1 MMLMTSKCTANNNKK
16 ILCACCQTIYDN
28 TPYKYT
34 MECILK
40 TGTGSAT
47 KTKSPKAHTNKLGCQ
62 HRIQIRNVHSVA
74 ANLTFHDNPS
84 SGSFQLLQTG
94 EEITK

>member
-1 MMLMTSKCTANNNKK
+1 MTSKYTANNNKE

-34 MECILK
+34 MEYILK
-40 TGTGSAT
+40 TGTASAT
-47 KTKSPKAHTNKLGCQ
+47 KTKFPKAHTNKLECQ

-74 ANLTFHDNPS
+74 ANLTFHDNSS

-94 EEITK
+94 DEIME

>member
-1 MMLMTSKCTANNNKK
+1 
-16 ILCACCQTIYDN
+16 
-28 TPYKYT
+28 

-47 KTKSPKAHTNKLGCQ
+47 KTKSPKAHTNKLKFQ
-62 HRIQIRNVHSVA
+62 HRIQIQNAVA

-94 EEITK
+94 EEMME

>member
-1 MMLMTSKCTANNNKK
+1 
-16 ILCACCQTIYDN
+16 
-28 TPYKYT
+28 

>member
-1 MMLMTSKCTANNNKK
+1 MTSKCIANNKK
-16 ILCACCQTIYDN
+16 KIICACYQKIYEK

-34 MECILK
+34 MECIGK

-47 KTKSPKAHTNKLGCQ
+47 KTKSPKIHTNNLGCQ
-62 HRIQIRNVHSVA
+62 QRIQIWNVHSVT

-94 EEITK
+94 EERMK

>member
-1 MMLMTSKCTANNNKK
+1 
-16 ILCACCQTIYDN
+16 
-28 TPYKYT
+28 

-47 KTKSPKAHTNKLGCQ
+47 EKKSPKAHTNKLECQ
-62 HRIQIRNVHSVA
+62 YTIQNVHSVA

-84 SGSFQLLQTG
+84 SGSFQLSQRG
-94 EEITK
+94 EVMME

>member
-1 MMLMTSKCTANNNKK
+1 
-16 ILCACCQTIYDN
+16 
-28 TPYKYT
+28 

-62 HRIQIRNVHSVA
+62 HRIQIWNVHSVA

-84 SGSFQLLQTG
+84 SGSFQLLQIG
-94 EEITK
+94 EQNGGVILLCTMQGCKCA

>member
-1 MMLMTSKCTANNNKK
+1 
-16 ILCACCQTIYDN
+16 
-28 TPYKYT
+28 

-47 KTKSPKAHTNKLGCQ
+47 KTKYPKAHTNRLECQ
-62 HRIQIRNVHSVA
+62 YTKQIRNVHYVA
-74 ANLTFHDNPS
+74 ANLTFHNNPS

-94 EEITK
+94 EEMMERFHYALCRNANMPKKYRT